1 MFLDL
6 ASSPV
11 LLDPLAALVAGP
23 DRDCLR
29 VGLAI
34 PASGVLGLTGPAAL
48 AATVLAAEEVNARG
62 GVGGRRVELIP
73 IDAGAP
79 AEVVADEVRSLLMSQ
94 SLEVLFGFHTS
105 DIHRRLERLTAG
117 RIPYFFTPPHEG
129 GKRLEGLALLGDG
142 PADQLLPIA
151 QQLAGPTGRRRW
163 ALVGNDYI
171 WPRAVHAAARDIL
184 RDHGAD
190 VVHAELVAFGRVD
203 SERIIDDVR
212 RLRAD
217 AVLLSLVGRDLA
229 TFNRAFACSPLA
241 GRVSRVSGALEETGL
256 LEIEGDDTGELYS
269 SMPWY
274 AADPDSEGLR
284 ERYGDRWGTRAPH
297 LGVYAAGCYDGLHLM
312 AEVGNARQ
320 LHVETVAAAST
331 ALLTRRRRARVARA
345 EGLDLVC
352 VG

>member
-11 LLDPLAALVAGP
+11 LLDPLAALVSGP

-48 AATVLAAEEVNARG
+48 AATVLAAEEVNDRG

-129 GKRLEGLALLGDG
+129 GHRLEGLALLGDG
-142 PADQLLPIA
+142 PSDQLVPIA
-151 QQLAGPTGRRRW
+151 QQLAGPTARRRW
-163 ALVGNDYI
+163 ALIGNDYI
-171 WPRAVHAAARDIL
+171 WPRAVHAVAAEVL
-184 RDHGAD
+184 REHGAD
-190 VVHAELVAFGRVD
+190 IVHVELVGFGQVNSD
-203 SERIIDDVR
+203 RIIRELR

-229 TFNRAFACSPLA
+229 TFNRAFAGSPLA
-241 GRVSRVSGALEETGL
+241 ARVSRVSGALEETGL

-274 AADPDSEGLR
+274 AADPDSEGLH
-284 ERYGDRWGTRAPH
+284 ERYEHRWGPHAPH
-297 LGVYAAGCYDGLHLM
+297 LGVYAAGCYDGLRLL

-320 LHVETVAAAST
+320 LHVETVASASN
-331 ALLTRRRRARVARA
+331 ALLTRRRRACVARA
-345 EGLDLVC
+345 EGLDLVR

>member
-11 LLDPLAALVAGP
+11 LLDPLDALVAGP
-23 DRDCLR
+23 DRNCLR

-48 AATVLAAEEVNARG
+48 AAAILAVEEINARG

-73 IDAGAP
+73 IDAGA
-79 AEVVADEVRSLLMSQ
+79 ATEAVADEVRSLLMSQ

-105 DIHRRLERLTAG
+105 DIHRRLEHLTAG
-117 RIPYFFTPPHEG
+117 RVPYFFTPPHEG
-129 GKRLEGLALLGDG
+129 GNRVEGVILVGDG
-142 PADQLLPIA
+142 PADQLVPIA
-151 QQLAGPTGRRRW
+151 QQLAGPTRRRRW
-163 ALVGNDYI
+163 ALIGNDYI
-171 WPRAVHAAARDIL
+171 WPRAVHSAATEIL

-190 VVHAELVAFGRVD
+190 VVHVELVAFGRVNSD
-203 SERIIDDVR
+203 RIIDDLR

-229 TFNRAFACSPLA
+229 TFNRAFAGSPLS

-269 SMPWY
+269 SMPWF
-274 AADPDSEGLR
+274 AADPESEGLR
-284 ERYGDRWGTRAPH
+284 ERYGYRWGTQAPH

-320 LHVETVAAAST
+320 LHVETVAAASA
-331 ALLTRRRRARVARA
+331 ALLTRRRGASVARA
-345 EGLDLVC
+345 EGLDLVR

>member
-6 ASSPV
+6 AASPV

-48 AATVLAAEEVNARG
+48 AATVLAAEEINSGG
-62 GVGGRRVELIP
+62 GVGGRRIELIP
-73 IDAGAP
+73 IDAGA
-79 AEVVADEVRSLLMSQ
+79 ATDVVADEVRSLLMSQ
-94 SLEVLFGFHTS
+94 SLEVLLGFHTS
-105 DIHRRLERLTAG
+105 DIHRRLESLTAG

-129 GKRLEGLALLGDG
+129 GNRLAGVTLLGDG
-142 PADQLLPIA
+142 PTDQLVPIA
-151 QQLAGPTGRRRW
+151 QQLAGPTARRRW
-163 ALVGNDYI
+163 ALIGNDYI
-171 WPRAVHAAARDIL
+171 WPRAVHAAAGEIL

-190 VVHAELVAFGRVD
+190 VVHVELVAFGRVNSD
-203 SERIIDDVR
+203 QIIHELS
-212 RLRAD
+212 RLRAH

-229 TFNRAFACSPLA
+229 TFNRAFASSPLA

-284 ERYGDRWGTRAPH
+284 ERYGDRWGTLAPH

-312 AEVGNARQ
+312 AAVGNARQ
-320 LHVETVAAAST
+320 LHVDTVAAASAT
-331 ALLTRRRRARVARA
+331 LLTRRGRARVARA
-345 EGLDLVC
+345 EGLDLVR
-352 VG
+352 VR